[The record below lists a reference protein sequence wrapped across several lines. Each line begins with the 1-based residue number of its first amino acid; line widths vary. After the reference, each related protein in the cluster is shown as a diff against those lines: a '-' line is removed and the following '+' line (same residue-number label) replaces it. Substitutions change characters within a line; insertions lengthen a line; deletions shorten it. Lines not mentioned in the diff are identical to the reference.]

1 METQSQATGT
11 AGARPVLAAIDGM
24 PASDGAGVRM
34 TRMIG
39 QPRLQMLDP
48 FLMLDHFN
56 SDQADDYI
64 AGFPDHPHRGFETVT
79 YMLNGRLRH
88 EDNRGN
94 AGVLEAGGV
103 QWMRAGRGIVH
114 SEMPEQEDGLM
125 RGFQIWLNLP
135 RALKM
140 TAPDYRDIPDTA
152 MPVESRDGATVKV
165 IAGTTSKGTRGP
177 TPNEPTQA
185 NIFDVRLPANA
196 RFSETVPADHNVA
209 LIVFDGALADRV
221 AAPKVLVLGQGER
234 VDVQAGSEGA
244 GFLLLS
250 GRPLGEPVAWGGP
263 FVMNSREEVMQAFDD
278 FQNGRF

>member
-11 AGARPVLAAIDGM
+11 GGARPVLAAIDGM

-140 TAPDYRDIPDTA
+140 TTPDYRDIPDAA

-196 RFSETVPADHNVA
+196 RFSEAVPADHNVA